1 MRAAHDIGAQS
12 WPNITYV
19 PRPDATAEAE
29 ISALRKVYSFVVKSS
44 QAKRKADKSN
54 GSDNDERQERG

>member
-1 MRAAHDIGAQS
+1 MKSSGIVYQHRADTG
-12 WPNITYV
+12 P
-19 PRPDATAEAE
+19 EAE
-29 ISALRKVYSFVVKSS
+29 VAALSAVYSFVIKSS

>member
-29 ISALRKVYSFVVKSS
+29 ISALRSVYSFIIKTSR
-44 QAKRKADKSN
+44 AKRKAR
-54 GSDNDERQERG
+54 GSSGTDNDEKQERR